1 PLDEN
6 SDMSQKIMI
15 SQDPEEKHFL
25 GLKSDPFIFLV
36 SVGIIVTF
44 VVATVILGDTAR
56 EGFSAVAGWLLE
68 NLGWMYVGGVSLIL
82 VFLIGIFASRY
93 GRVKLGDDDDEPE
106 HRLVVWFSMLFAGG
120 VGAVLMF
127 WG

>member
-1 PLDEN
+1 
-6 SDMSQKIMI
+6 MSQKIMI

-25 GLKSDPFIFLV
+25 GLKSDPFIFLI

-56 EGFSAVAGWLLE
+56 DGFSAVAGWLLE

-82 VFLIGIFASRY
+82 VFLIGIFASR
-93 GRVKLGDDDDEPE
+93 
-106 HRLVVWFSMLFAGG
+106 
-120 VGAVLMF
+120 
-127 WG
+127 